1 MVQARQAPG
10 APLGLSQQA
19 GAAARA
25 VLHHDC
31 FGVPGRKAESQEHR
45 DGRRKDGVGIVGLP
59 AAFVVAWLAYREASK
74 HEQQYGK
81 SPWNVSPKMWAVIVF
96 FTGLIIGGV
105 LLVFA
110 IRADKRAGAPAP
122 AAMPADPPGPELRA
136 LAERP
141 PAGPVATPSGRGR
154 MGSVL

>member
-1 MVQARQAPG
+1 MT
-10 APLGLSQQA
+10 
-19 GAAARA
+19 
-25 VLHHDC
+25 
-31 FGVPGRKAESQEHR
+31 
-45 DGRRKDGVGIVGLP
+45 IVGLP
-59 AAFVVAWLAYREASK
+59 AALVVAFLAYREASR

-96 FTGLIIGGV
+96 FTGLVIGGV
-105 LLVFA
+105 LLYFA
-110 IRADKRAGAPAP
+110 IRADKKAGAPVP
-122 AAMPADPPGPELRA
+122 AATPAAAVAGPDLRA